1 MITRDNSH
9 RKNEQEDSL
18 NIKIEQANLKAT
30 DEEER
35 DRVAKSPR
43 HHSYSPEQGDS
54 KILL

>member
-1 MITRDNSH
+1 MITSDKTH
-9 RKNEQEDSL
+9 RKNSHEDSL
-18 NIKIEQANLKAT
+18 NIKIEQANLKAP

-35 DRVAKSPR
+35 DRIAKSR